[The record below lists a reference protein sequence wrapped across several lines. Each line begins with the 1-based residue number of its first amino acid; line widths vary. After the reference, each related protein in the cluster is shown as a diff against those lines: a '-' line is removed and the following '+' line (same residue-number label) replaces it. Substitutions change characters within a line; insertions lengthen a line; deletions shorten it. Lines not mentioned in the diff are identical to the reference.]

1 MQTHVEGEAATVAV
15 CYRESARGREEQ
27 VGGGKEMGPS
37 HVKHR
42 HGPCGDSGD
51 ISEKPSSGTS
61 RTRDCVLGRGTPTE
75 VPFPLGTRGVITSVC
90 FQLPG

>member
-1 MQTHVEGEAATVAV
+1 MVEGEAATVAV

-61 RTRDCVLGRGTPTE
+61 RTRDCVLGWGTHHRSS
-75 VPFPLGTRGVITSVC
+75 VPSGDKG
-90 FQLPG
+90 GNN